1 VRHERGETP
10 VKKINGGQIVG
21 TVLVVGSLALIGW
34 QATKQESSVTF
45 FTPAEV
51 YASPERF
58 DDKLFR
64 VSGLVLGGT
73 KNWNGAEKHL
83 TFRMTDLKG
92 HEFNVSYRGVPPDL
106 FKEGQGV
113 VVEGRLASTN
123 LVQDNTLHATVLMV
137 KHSEV
142 YDTEKDHSQL
152 REAKLLDHMLKDEKV
167 AHPPKAY

>member
-1 VRHERGETP
+1 MKV
-10 VKKINGGQIVG
+10 NGGQIVG
-21 TVLVVGSLALIGW
+21 AGLVLGSLALIGW

-51 YASPERF
+51 YASPEKF

-73 KNWNGAEKHL
+73 KNWNASEKHL
-83 TFRMTDLKG
+83 SFRMTDLKG

-113 VVEGRLASTN
+113 VVEGRLANTN
-123 LVQDNTLHATVLMV
+123 LTQDNTLHATLLMV

-142 YDTEKDHSQL
+142 YDSEKDHSQL
-152 REAKLLDHMLKDEKV
+152 REAKLLDSILKDEKLGRE
-167 AHPPKAY
+167 PPKGY

>member
-1 VRHERGETP
+1 M
-10 VKKINGGQIVG
+10 KFNGGQIVG
-21 TVLVVGSLALIGW
+21 GVLVLGSLALIGW

-51 YASPERF
+51 YASPEKF

-73 KNWNGAEKHL
+73 KDWNPSEKHL
-83 TFRMTDLKG
+83 KFRMTDLKG
-92 HEFNVSYRGVPPDL
+92 HEFNVSYRGIPPDL

-123 LVQDNTLHATVLMV
+123 LAQDSTLNATLLMV

-152 REAKLLDHMLKDEKV
+152 REARLLDSILKDEK
-167 AHPPKAY
+167 AAYPQKVN